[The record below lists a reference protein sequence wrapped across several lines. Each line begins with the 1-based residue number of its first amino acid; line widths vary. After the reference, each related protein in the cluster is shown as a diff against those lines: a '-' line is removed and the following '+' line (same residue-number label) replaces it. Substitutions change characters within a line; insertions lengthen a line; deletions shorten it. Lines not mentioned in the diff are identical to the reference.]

1 MVEDAHLPLVSRLLA
16 LADDVRPAEFALETD
31 SCTIGRA
38 ATCQIVVPH
47 PAVSRLHALVVREG
61 PRFLLRDA
69 GSVNGTFVNGARIAA
84 PHLLA
89 DRDQIGLGAPAPI
102 LRFADPDPTIVRATR
117 LRYDERTMRF
127 FLGPQPL
134 ELTPNELRLLR
145 YLYDRAG
152 QVCSREQCAEAI
164 WGPNYHPG
172 ADADALDRVISN
184 LRGKL
189 RRLDPDAELIRTR
202 PVLGYELVP

>member
-1 MVEDAHLPLVSRLLA
+1 MVADAHQPLVSRLLA
-16 LADDVRPAEFALETD
+16 LADDVRPADFALEAD

-89 DRDQIGLGAPAPI
+89 DRDQIGLGAPAPV
-102 LRFADPDPTIVRATR
+102 LRFADPDPTVVRATQ

-164 WGPNYHPG
+164 WGPDYHPG
-172 ADADALDRVISN
+172 ADADALDRVVS
-184 LRGKL
+184 KL
-189 RRLDPDAELIRTR
+189 RRLAPNAELIRTR
-202 PVLGYELVP
+202 PVLGYELVS